1 MKLKQLRELNHM
13 TQRQAAEAI
22 GCTQGNYSRYET
34 GEREPSIDLL
44 VRMAAAFGVSVDYL
58 IGNTDVDDMVLSTY
72 ERDLVLAARA
82 ADSRARQDAMLLL
95 TTNQK
100 K

>member
-1 MKLKQLRELNHM
+1 MKM
-13 TQRQAAEAI
+13 T
-22 GCTQGNYSRYET
+22 
-34 GEREPSIDLL
+34 
-44 VRMAAAFGVSVDYL
+44 VAFGVSVDYL
-58 IGNTDVDDMVLSTY
+58 IEKADEDDLILSTY

-95 TTNQK
+95 TTHQK